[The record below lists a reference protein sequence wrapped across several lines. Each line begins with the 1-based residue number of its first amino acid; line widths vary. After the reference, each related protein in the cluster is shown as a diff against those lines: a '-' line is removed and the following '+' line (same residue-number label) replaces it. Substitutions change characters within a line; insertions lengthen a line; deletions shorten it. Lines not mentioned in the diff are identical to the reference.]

1 MAYGDK
7 PKWVA
12 KSRNAV
18 QTQYLARLSAG
29 AALLEQLVSL
39 SSAHAKHLKSELE
52 AGRDALG
59 LFLPAKPEPVVA
71 APEKPKKPRRHVP
84 RLYAPQM
91 LVLGQR
97 AAELLMSIAPLIESV
112 SNTLIERGVDI
123 RPYLRKPG
131 LLKKMGINMPDL
143 EQASLVELEEALE
156 KISAWIAEAQADDD
170 PPREAMPRAEPAA
183 ASAKPPEIE
192 KPAAIQPEK
201 SIEQMKAELDFYLES
216 FQSRSGSKK

>member
-12 KSRNAV
+12 KSKNAV

-59 LFLPAKPEPVVA
+59 LFLPPKPEPVVD
-71 APEKPKKPRRHVP
+71 APKKPKQPRRHVP

-112 SNTLIERGVDI
+112 SNTLIERGIDI

-143 EQASLVELEEALE
+143 EQASLAELEEALE
-156 KISAWIAEAQADDD
+156 KISAWIAEAKAENE

-183 ASAKPPEIE
+183 GAPPEVE
-192 KPAAIQPEK
+192 KPATSQPEK

-216 FQSRSGSKK
+216 FQSRSSKQ